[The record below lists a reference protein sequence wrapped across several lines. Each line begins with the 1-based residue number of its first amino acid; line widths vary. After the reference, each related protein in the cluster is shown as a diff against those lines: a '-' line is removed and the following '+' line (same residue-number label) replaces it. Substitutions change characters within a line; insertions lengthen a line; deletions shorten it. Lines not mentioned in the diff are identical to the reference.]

1 MENLDL
7 PGIIF
12 RISVMYLYAVALVRI
27 SGKQS
32 LGQLSPMDFVVTLI
46 IGDLFDDVFWAEVPL
61 LQGMVG
67 FATII
72 LVHILVTYVSSH
84 STFIHQLVSS
94 PARLLIENGNLVQE
108 NLNREWVRPETVQF
122 ELRLKG
128 EEHFR
133 DVKEARL
140 EPKGKVS
147 VLYTQASKPVQKKD
161 LRLFR

>member
-7 PGIIF
+7 TGIIF
-12 RISVMYLYAVALVRI
+12 RISIMYLYALALVRI
-27 SGKQS
+27 SRKQT

-46 IGDLFDDVFWAEVPL
+46 IGDLFDDVFWAEIPVM
-61 LQGMVG
+61 QGMVG

-72 LVHILVTYVSSH
+72 LVHILVTYASSH
-84 STFIHQLVSS
+84 NAFIHQLVAS
-94 PARLLIENGNLVQE
+94 PARLLIENGKLVQE
-108 NLNREWVRPETVQF
+108 NLQSEWMRQEMLQF

-128 EEHFR
+128 VEHPR

-140 EPKGKVS
+140 ESKGKVS
-147 VLYTQASKPVQKKD
+147 VLYSRAGKPVQKKD

>member
-7 PGIIF
+7 TGIIF
-12 RISVMYLYAVALVRI
+12 RISIMYLYALALVRI
-27 SGKQS
+27 SGKQT

-46 IGDLFDDVFWAEVPL
+46 IGDLFDDVSWAEVPV

-72 LVHILVTYVSSH
+72 LMHILFTLINSRNQS
-84 STFIHQLVSS
+84 IHRMIAS
-94 PARLLIENGNLVQE
+94 PSRVLIENGKLVQE
-108 NLNREWVRPETVQF
+108 NLQHEWMRPEMVQF

-128 EEHFR
+128 EEHPKDIR
-133 DVKEARL
+133 EARL
-140 EPKGKVS
+140 EPKGQMS
-147 VLYTQASKPVQKKD
+147 VLHTRASKPVQKKD